1 MRRPNEDATAAAVR
15 FSTRARTNGNRAVQ
29 PSPHAPMPAE
39 SSEAGPESP
48 LPSQDSYHATFRS
61 DGNCTMGK
69 RQAVAHIHA
78 QNCPFLVVTYNLS
91 IGACQMP
98 CVASRA
104 VTPVQACQSY
114 ERKTH
119 SCAITAPI
127 HGSAVVGILRP
138 SCNERAGPVQ
148 DWRDGTHGYQQPEL
162 TRLPLRLG
170 EQKLKDLDKP
180 KCERAAR

>member
-1 MRRPNEDATAAAVR
+1 MLPCRRKVPKRDQSRRCPAKTHTTRHSAVMAIVR
-15 FSTRARTNGNRAVQ
+15 WVKDK
-29 PSPHAPMPAE
+29 PS
-39 SSEAGPESP
+39 
-48 LPSQDSYHATFRS
+48 L
-61 DGNCTMGK
+61 
-69 RQAVAHIHA
+69 IHA